1 MVNPGIFLA
10 IGLAAIHAFFSK
22 LTIPTFIPP
31 HKWLSFAGG
40 VSIGFVFLE
49 IFPELS
55 HAQAEI
61 EHAQLPIVIYLENH
75 VYLLALLGLA
85 VFYGLDSLVLQSRK
99 TNREINRTDNASTA
113 IFWIHI
119 SAFAVLNVILGYLLQ
134 DLGSH
139 SLYTCILF
147 FTALALHFFIIDH
160 HLYEHHKISYN
171 QRGRWLLVAAVIL
184 GMVLGQTAM
193 LDKAGVLVVWSFLAG
208 SIILNVLKRE
218 LPDEKESCFM
228 SFIVGAALYTGLLLA
243 K

>member
-10 IGLAAIHAFFSK
+10 IGLAVVHAFFSK
-22 LTIPTFIPP
+22 LTIPAFIPH

-55 HAQAEI
+55 HAQEEI
-61 EHAQLPIVIYLENH
+61 EHAQLPLLIYLENH
-75 VYLLALLGLA
+75 VYLLALLGLV

-99 TNREINRTDNASTA
+99 ANQDQKNTDNASTI

-119 SAFAVLNVILGYLLQ
+119 SAFALLNVILGYLLQ
-134 DLGSH
+134 DLGAH

-147 FTALALHFFIIDH
+147 FAALALHFFIIDH
-160 HLYEHHKISYN
+160 HLYEHHKTPYN
-171 QRGRWLLVAAVIL
+171 QRGRWLLVAAIIL
-184 GMVLGQTAM
+184 GMILGQAAM
-193 LDKAGVLVVWSFLAG
+193 LDKAGVLVIWSFLAG

-218 LPDEKESCFM
+218 LPDEQESCFM
-228 SFIVGAALYTGLLLA
+228 SFIVGAALFTGLLLA